1 MGLGKCL
8 GMWPG
13 KIAKQAVLAFL
24 VLAAVSLH
32 ALSADNPPLPVSAV
46 ADKVLVLKGQRKLL
60 LMKGNYVLKTY
71 TVSLGG
77 NPVGSKVREGDHKT
91 PEGNYVLD
99 RHNAHSLYHKSIH
112 ISYPNA
118 DDVARAR
125 RLGVP
130 TGGDLYIHGLPND
143 YQGPTQQL
151 GDWTEG
157 CIAVTNAEIE
167 EIWRVVADGT
177 PIEIKP

>member
-1 MGLGKCL
+1 MWLGVRL
-8 GMWPG
+8 G
-13 KIAKQAVLAFL
+13 KIAKLTVLSPFL
-24 VLAAVSLH
+24 LAIVSLH
-32 ALSADNPPLPVSAV
+32 ASSADNPPLPASAI
-46 ADKVLVLKGQRKLL
+46 ADKVLVIKSERKLL
-60 LMKGNYVLKTY
+60 LMKGTDVLKTY

-77 NPVGSKVREGDHKT
+77 NPVGSKIREGDHKT
-91 PEGNYVLD
+91 PEGIYVLD
-99 RHNAHSLYHKSIH
+99 RHNAHSLYHRSIH

-143 YQGPTQQL
+143 YEGPTQQL